1 MNILCIG
8 NSFSEDACKYLHD
21 MAAFVGEDIQ
31 TLNMFIGGC
40 SLERHANNFISGA
53 AEYRMEYN
61 GIDDPEICKND
72 AIMKG
77 LTERQ
82 WDIITIQ
89 QVSRLSGF
97 YESYQPYLNDIM
109 AKVREVCPKAKIYL
123 HKTWAY
129 DDYPFGWNLEKFD
142 NDRHAMHRA
151 LSEAYKK
158 AAEAINAE
166 GIIPTG
172 DVIHSLREYPI
183 FDLQKE
189 GSISLTRDGG
199 HLSFS
204 YGRYAAAATWYQTFG
219 GNILENDYLPE
230 NEEFDPEL
238 IKLIKNT
245 VSEICK

>member
-40 SLERHANNFISGA
+40 SLERHATNVDTMA
-53 AEYRMEYN
+53 KEYRMEYN
-61 GIDDPEICKND
+61 GVDDPEICRD
-72 AIMKG
+72 DTLISG
-77 LTERQ
+77 LSERA
-82 WDIITIQ
+82 WDVITIQ
-89 QVSRLSGF
+89 QVSRLSGI
-97 YESYQPYLNDIM
+97 YESYQPYLNKVIEY
-109 AKVREVCPKAKIYL
+109 AKKQCPNAKLYV
-123 HKTWAY
+123 HQTWAY
-129 DDYPFGWNLEKFD
+129 DDYGFGWNLESYQ
-142 NDRHAMHRA
+142 NSRHKMHEK
-151 LSEAYKK
+151 LTECYKK
-158 AAEAINAE
+158 AAEDIGAD

-219 GNILENDYLPE
+219 GDILKNDYLPDG
-230 NEEFDPEL
+230 EEFDPKL
-238 IKLIKNT
+238 IKLIKQT
-245 VSEICK
+245 VAEICK

>member
-1 MNILCIG
+1 MNIICIG

-21 MAAFVGEDIQ
+21 MAESAGVEIN

-40 SLERHANNFISGA
+40 SLERHATNVDTQEKA
-53 AEYRMEYN
+53 YRMEYN
-61 GIDDPEICKND
+61 GIDDPEICRND
-72 AIMKG
+72 TLLSG
-77 LTERQ
+77 LSERE
-82 WDIITIQ
+82 WDVITIQ
-89 QVSRLSGF
+89 QVSRLSGI
-97 YESYQPYLNDIM
+97 YESYQPYLNKVIEY
-109 AKVREVCPKAKIYL
+109 AKKQCPNAKLYV
-123 HKTWAY
+123 HQTWAY

-142 NDRHAMHRA
+142 NDRHAMHKA
-151 LSEAYKK
+151 LTEAYKK
-158 AAEAINAE
+158 AAEAINAK

-219 GNILENDYLPE
+219 GNILKNDYLPE

-245 VSEICK
+245 VAEICK